1 MTRRFPLSQPIK
13 KIPGARAVQGSA
25 VVRGCAAVPFALLAL
40 LSGHAD
46 GQEIPRPSYARQKE
60 KTALPTISNF
70 KIGEVLLRVDAH
82 LTTEFVDNVDASST
96 PKADLIVTPEVG
108 ISATWA
114 VTKLNT
120 LRFRGG
126 LGYSYYFNS
135 PRLNRQTTTINP
147 DSALSFDVYAGDVKI
162 NFHDQFSLQQ
172 EAISQGTLSGVAQIE
187 RFTNTIGTAVLW
199 DTNDVVW
206 NLGYDHFNFLTLG
219 GANSSSGAT
228 ATAISNL
235 DHSTDQI
242 SASSSVKMSSVLIGG
257 VEGTEAYSDYPKS
270 PDSNFTSISAGP
282 FFEFQLTRY
291 THVFLSGGYKGYF
304 AGANAPGSVSVSS
317 TSAAQVAAGNP
328 GGVYANFSLVHR
340 LNRYYSDRLELS
352 HTDEVEALSGHV
364 QSNSA
369 RYSGNWRVNQ
379 TVSLGTGLFFDD
391 VHVVSGSALGGSV
404 ASDFIRYGATLNTGY
419 RISQHVGVSL
429 AYQFLKKEAVRSS
442 ESYVQNRITISL
454 GYQF

>member
-242 SASSSVKMSSVLIGG
+242 SASASVKMSSVLIGG

-328 GGVYANFSLVHR
+328 GGVYANFSLIHR

-352 HTDEVEALSGHV
+352 RTDEVEALSGHV

>member
-46 GQEIPRPSYARQKE
+46 GQEVPRPSYARQKE

-172 EAISQGTLSGVAQIE
+172 EAISQGTLSGVAQLE

-242 SASSSVKMSSVLIGG
+242 SASASVKMSSVLIGG

-317 TSAAQVAAGNP
+317 TSAAQVAAGDP

-352 HTDEVEALSGHV
+352 RTDEVEALSGHV